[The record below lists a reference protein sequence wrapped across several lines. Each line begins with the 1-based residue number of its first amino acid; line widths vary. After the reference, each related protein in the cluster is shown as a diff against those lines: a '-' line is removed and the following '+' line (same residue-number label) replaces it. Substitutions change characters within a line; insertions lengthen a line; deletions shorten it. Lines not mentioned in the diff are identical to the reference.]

1 MQDIYIHCG
10 ENFLEKEEGM
20 LIQMKITGLTIDPI
34 TSTPIVILKDIEEK
48 KAIPIWIGL
57 FEASAIATQLEKIS
71 FSRPMTHDLMKE
83 ILKVV
88 GVEVV
93 RVEIHDLRNNTF
105 FANMHL
111 QGDGKNYVVD
121 ARPSDAIAIA
131 LRTDAPIFV
140 DEKVIEKSR
149 NVDIGANIDD
159 MEKLK
164 EDKLKD
170 FLENLSPEAFG
181 KYKM

>member
-1 MQDIYIHCG
+1 
-10 ENFLEKEEGM
+10 M